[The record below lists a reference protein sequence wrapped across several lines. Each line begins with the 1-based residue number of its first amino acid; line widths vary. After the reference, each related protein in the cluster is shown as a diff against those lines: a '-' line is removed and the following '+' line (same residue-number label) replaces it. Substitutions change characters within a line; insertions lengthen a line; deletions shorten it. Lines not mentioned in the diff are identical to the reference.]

1 MSPLSNFVFRSVKK
15 DVFDLVK
22 GPTGQDN
29 FYILAA
35 LSDLKT
41 MFEATQKAI
50 KVKQKEQNKNRHRQ
64 EEESTDRETDP
75 GFPIWLRTLQKQ
87 PDLDLPKVK
96 KHLKK
101 IEFYLAWSQ
110 GCYEVFNKL

>member
-1 MSPLSNFVFRSVKK
+1 MKK

-41 MFEATQKAI
+41 MFEAAQKAL
-50 KVKQKEQNKNRHRQ
+50 KNKQKEQNKNKQRQ
-64 EEESTDRETDP
+64 EEEPTDKEADP
-75 GFPIWLRTLQKQ
+75 GLPIWLRTLQKL

-101 IEFYLAWSQ
+101 IEFYLSWSQ
-110 GCYEVFNKL
+110 DCYEVFNEL

>member
-41 MFEATQKAI
+41 MFEATRKAL

-110 GCYEVFNKL
+110 GCYEVFNEL